1 MAAAMDGFGM
11 EGIDFPTETSLE
23 QWKLEH
29 VARDIYRKS
38 VANVQIVEE
47 DEGGAD
53 TTDAECIACEGGWE
67 TSTAVLHR
75 EEHVSYLMRSLRHLS
90 AGHVVL
96 DASRCWLCYWIVHAL
111 ALLGA
116 PLPPDAA
123 SDVVEFLSLCQHP
136 DGGFGGGPGQMPHLA
151 PTYAAVSC
159 LAEIAT
165 DSAVRCV
172 DRAKLRA
179 FLVRCKDADG
189 GGYRMHEGGETDTRG
204 CYTAL
209 AVARMLGVQDD
220 ELNAGVGDFIRR
232 CQTHEGG
239 IAGEPGA
246 EAHGGYTF
254 CGLAAAVLCDSLNA
268 LDLPEL
274 MHWLAHRQGAV
285 EGGFNGRT
293 NKLVD
298 GCYSFWQGGAFPLL
312 AMSARAVLDAMG
324 KGSGEETNDDGEE
337 KEKGTRGKSGGN
349 EGIEGEG
356 VGTSD
361 ASSNAACALFPA
373 KASVDFNRGS
383 ESTPYLY
390 DSTSPAFNAR
400 ALQGWLLLCCQLPQG
415 GLQDKPGKGR
425 DHYHTCYC
433 LSGLSVAQ
441 HVGRDGTVGPDSN
454 LLERTDPL
462 VNVTEARYAEWTRR
476 VAELPKV

>member
-220 ELNAGVGDFIRR
+220 ELNAGVGDFISR

-324 KGSGEETNDDGEE
+324 KGSGEERTMTGKKKRKGRVERAGGT
-337 KEKGTRGKSGGN
+337 KESKGRESERRTRRQ
-349 EGIEGEG
+349 
-356 VGTSD
+356 TRL
-361 ASSNAACALFPA
+361 ALFSRLKPPSTLIVG
-373 KASVDFNRGS
+373 ASRRRTCTIRHRPRSTRARCRGGCCCAASFRRVVCRTNRVRAA
-383 ESTPYLY
+383 T
-390 DSTSPAFNAR
+390 TTTRVTASPACPSRSTWA
-400 ALQGWLLLCCQLPQG
+400 GT
-415 GLQDKPGKGR
+415 GR
-425 DHYHTCYC
+425 WD
-433 LSGLSVAQ
+433 
-441 HVGRDGTVGPDSN
+441 
-454 LLERTDPL
+454 RTP
-462 VNVTEARYAEWTRR
+462 TYWSEPIRS
-476 VAELPKV
+476 